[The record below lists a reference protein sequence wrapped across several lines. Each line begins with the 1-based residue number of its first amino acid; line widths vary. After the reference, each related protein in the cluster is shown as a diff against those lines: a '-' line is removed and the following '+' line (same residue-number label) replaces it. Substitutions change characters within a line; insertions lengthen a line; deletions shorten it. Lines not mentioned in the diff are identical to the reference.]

1 MRITFALSAAALL
14 FGCATTDPAA
24 VKVAAAPLPWC
35 NPCTYPCTTPCAPP
49 AAVAAAPA
57 KPKYVPPPTPALSAS
72 FDPTPGD
79 YKDAQSV
86 TLASPTPGATIHYTT
101 DGSTPTA
108 DSPAYSGPIRVEKT
122 TTVRAVVTAAAA
134 PESSVSEGEYVIAPP
149 AAPAPVAAPEPAP
162 SPAPVAAPAPPSR
175 R

>member
-1 MRITFALSAAALL
+1 MTKTFALSAAALL

-24 VKVAAAPLPWC
+24 VKVAAAPLAWC
-35 NPCTYPCTTPCAPP
+35 NPCTYPCTSPCAPP

-72 FDPTPGD
+72 FDPIPGD

-86 TLASPTPGATIHYTT
+86 TLASPTPGAIVHYTT

-108 DSPAYSGPIRVEKT
+108 DSPVYSGPIRVEKT

-149 AAPAPVAAPEPAP
+149 APVAAPEPAP